1 MWRFLR
7 RVGILFWR
15 AITLRRPNC
24 GGGPIFDGWLRM
36 RTHCPR
42 CGLPLERGEQGYQV
56 GSYMFAII
64 AAELVFAVTFR
75 GVLLA
80 TWPDPPW
87 YLLLYGGMVL
97 MLVVPFL
104 FFPFSR
110 DALPGL
116 RFDVPARHTRRAR
129 APPHA
134 GRLLELSG
142 ALGAARD
149 SSGAARGY
157 RPCQQRAKVRLL
169 ALPFRAQARHDAHL
183 AETLDQERDVGAASS

>member
-7 RVGILFWR
+7 RVAILFWR
-15 AITLRRPNC
+15 AITLRCPNC

-56 GSYMFAII
+56 GSYMLAII
-64 AAELVFAVTFR
+64 AAELVFAVIFL

-87 YLLLYGGMVL
+87 DLLLYGGMVL

-110 DALPGL
+110 
-116 RFDVPARHTRRAR
+116 R
-129 APPHA
+129 
-134 GRLLELSG
+134 
-142 ALGAARD
+142 
-149 SSGAARGY
+149 SSW
-157 RPCQQRAKVRLL
+157 P
-169 ALPFRAQARHDAHL
+169 
-183 AETLDQERDVGAASS
+183 SI